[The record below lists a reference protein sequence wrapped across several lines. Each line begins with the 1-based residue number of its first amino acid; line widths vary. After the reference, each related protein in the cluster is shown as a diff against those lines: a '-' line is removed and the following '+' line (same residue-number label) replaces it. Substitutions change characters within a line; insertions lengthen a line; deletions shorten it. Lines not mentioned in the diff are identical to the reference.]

1 MRALSASELLTVWEQ
16 GQGEPIF
23 RRAHLLLSAAC
34 PERSPEELAKIS
46 IGSRDARLLTLREW
60 TFGRRLTGI
69 IACPACGQRLE
80 IMVNV
85 DDVRA
90 TASDSVREEFDLEWN
105 EYYVT
110 FRLPNTVDLGE
121 ASFSENRENMRAA
134 LIRQCILKARRDDGD
149 IAADQLPAP
158 VIEAVVSRM
167 TEHDPQADMHLAL
180 SCPGCGH
187 RWQALFDIVSFFW
200 SEIHVWALRL
210 LREVHILATAYGWRE
225 SDLLAMSPLRRQ
237 AYLSMVGV

>member
-1 MRALSASELLTVWEQ
+1 MRALSASELLKVWEQ

-60 TFGRRLTGI
+60 TFGRRLMGI
-69 IACPACGQRLE
+69 LACPACGQRLE
-80 IMVNV
+80 ITVNV
-85 DDVRA
+85 EDIRS
-90 TASDSVREEFDLEWN
+90 TAPDPAREEFDLEWN
-105 EYYVT
+105 EYRVA

-121 ASFSENRENMRAA
+121 ASHSANKEDMRAA
-134 LIRQCILKARRDDGD
+134 LIRQCILKARRHDGD

-158 VIEAVVSRM
+158 VIEAVVARM
-167 TEHDPQADMHLAL
+167 TELDPQAEMHLAL

-187 RWQALFDIVSFFW
+187 CWQALFDIVSFFW
-200 SEIHVWALRL
+200 SEIQVWALRL

-225 SDLLAMSPLRRQ
+225 SDLLAMSPFRRQ